1 MTKQKRMI
9 RRSRRLTAALLC
21 LGLTASLCVGLG
33 IDSKSSQAA
42 AIEMVES
49 DTSQKV
55 QWAYTVSDGKATNV
69 HIKTFIGANNESL
82 GPTITVPASF
92 TDNGVTYNVVSI
104 GSDNAS
110 SDEDSFM
117 DSIVV
122 SHIPTTGTFTIDAST
137 NATGL
142 TTVNRNVLKGRSNT
156 TLMLPKALTTVSSG
170 VLAPKSGDSDSGK
183 NNAIVCDALNA
194 TYANKTDIDQ
204 TTFSFKGFMNSTA
217 HDDFGTMLGDD
228 PTKGGRFTAS
238 ADTTGSIK
246 YTINSSESKNDDIH
260 TPASFAGGAT
270 GPFSGYIYKSMA
282 SGYKEY
288 NIPTASDV
296 KGLIRDHHTF
306 LGYFTATTSGQKLF
320 NNNATLYESVNFSDT
335 AFSGANVTLY
345 AQWTPGTL
353 NITYNPSTG
362 TGAISGTMPTDHTTA
377 YGSTTTLKDNVYTQV
392 GHTFAG
398 WTDIQGST
406 SKKYNDKATTP
417 ELYDDLDLY
426 ACWTQNSY
434 TVNYNANGGTGTTSP
449 QTVLYD
455 NLTRTYL
462 EQGGFARDGY
472 DFKGWSLVQNPT
484 STDIIY
490 TNINSV
496 DIVLRADATANSLTT
511 EYDIYSDTH
520 DSITLYAVWEKGSY
534 TINYVDTTNGAQFA
548 SNPEVRECG
557 NTASPLP
564 NRPAI
569 TGHTFL
575 GWEGQVQN
583 NGITS
588 TVSIPAG
595 SPPPFDLAPNGGSVT
610 LNAVYRTHT
619 FTIKYLRSKDSDGTL
634 DDGND
639 MNDTSCTYGSTV
651 TTLRNCSFTRTGC
664 KFVGWKQLSIASSS
678 ASAPAAPT
686 STSLNSSESANIGNS
701 ITFTAGQNT
710 SSIYNV
716 PDGGVLYVYHVW
728 QKEIYTIHYQ
738 GDGATSLSDDT
749 YEYGDTIH
757 LTTLTMNDHTFKGW
771 MESDTLYSPGA
782 SINTKDKGMARN
794 LTFTAAWDN
803 DHFITIS
810 PDSYI
815 KTITANVNG
824 TKKNLVSNGTLASLT
839 FKGGES
845 FTGITITS
853 IDNYRIK
860 AYKITD
866 DSGDVK
872 ASATYNTPSETI
884 TVGPTVTFPTGSN
897 LNIAITPEAK
907 TYRITFNTDGGTIVD
922 TTPTTYSY
930 GVGLDLPKFVVK
942 DNATFYG
949 WKNSSGTIV
958 NSISKTQTGDLTFT
972 AVWTNPNV
980 MDLPQGA
987 KATASTNG
995 KYLIITYKNNTT
1007 EDIHLPSQNITL
1019 KNGSNSVQFKSTDGK
1034 TYLTTVN
1041 YTTPTELPSSVKLT
1055 YATGA
1060 ATATVTYTDGTTQTV
1075 AVNKYNSD
1083 VTAAGT
1089 KIYFDGIDG
1098 KRYVGSPSSA
1108 TEPSPSPS
1116 ASPDPTDDSGNR
1128 KPQPDEYYMISK
1140 ISYNVRNG
1148 KATATNPFDWD
1159 ATSITVKSSVKIY
1172 GKNYKVTKISPEA
1185 FYGMLKLK
1193 TLVIGKNVRSIGRNA
1208 ARDCTRLKTIKIL
1221 TGDITS
1227 MGKNWLKNISKK
1239 ATVYIKASK
1248 SKYKKLR
1255 NTIRKKSGCPKST
1268 RFQRIKS

>member
-1 MTKQKRMI
+1 MLN
-9 RRSRRLTAALLC
+9 RSRRLTAALLC
-21 LGLTASLCVGLG
+21 LGLTASLCVGLR
-33 IDSKSSQAA
+33 INESTSLAA
-42 AIEMVES
+42 TS
-49 DTSQKV
+49 DDDTQHI
-55 QWAYTVSDGKATNV
+55 QWGYTLVDGKATNV
-69 HIKTFIGANNESL
+69 FINAIYGVSELGASISIPATLDGHDVISLGSISQLGENNYDTFINSEAKNKIPS
-82 GPTITVPASF
+82 AS
-92 TDNGVTYNVVSI
+92 
-104 GSDNAS
+104 
-110 SDEDSFM
+110 
-117 DSIVV
+117 
-122 SHIPTTGTFTIDAST
+122 FTIDASSVT
-137 NATGL
+137 TL
-142 TTVNRNVLKGRSNT
+142 KTVNRDVLKGCSNT
-156 TLMLPKALTTVSSG
+156 TLILPMSITDVASG
-170 VLAPKSGDSDSGK
+170 VLSQKDGDLTSGK
-183 NNAIVCDALNA
+183 NNAIECDALNA
-194 TYANKTDIDQ
+194 TYSNLNDIDSS
-204 TTFSFKGFMNSTA
+204 TFKFTGFMNSTA
-217 HDDFGTMLGDD
+217 HDAFGTKLGDD
-228 PTKGGRFTAS
+228 QSDSTHHFFESTAGGS
-238 ADTTGSIK
+238 VGSFK
-246 YTINSSESKNDDIH
+246 YTINSSDSKNDDIH

-270 GPFSGYIYKSMA
+270 GPFSRYVYKST
-282 SGYKEY
+282 STPYSTY
-288 NIPTASDV
+288 NYLDPSAALT
-296 KGLIRDHHTF
+296 RDHHGF
-306 LGYFTATTSGQKLF
+306 NGYYTAKTGGEKVFEPSASMCSTIDFTSITDASI
-320 NNNATLYESVNFSDT
+320 
-335 AFSGANVTLY
+335 TLY
-345 AQWTPGTL
+345 AQWTPGSL
-353 NITYNPSTG
+353 NIHYHSSNGTG
-362 TGAISGTMPTDHTTA
+362 TIS
-377 YGSTTTLKDNVYTQV
+377 GSTTDQTTGYGTTITLSNNGYSQV
-392 GHTFAG
+392 GHTFFG
-398 WTDIQGST
+398 WAERQNGA
-406 SKKYNDKATTP
+406 KKYEDGATITA
-417 ELYDDLDLY
+417 LYDDLDLY
-426 ACWTQNSY
+426 ACWTPITY
-434 TVNYNANGGTGTTSP
+434 TVSYDANGGTGTATP

-455 NLTRTYL
+455 NLRTTTL
-462 EQGGFARDGY
+462 SGAMFSREGY
-472 DFKGWSLVQNPT
+472 NFKGWSLVQNPT
-484 STDIIY
+484 SSDIY
-490 TNINSV
+490 TEINSV
-496 DIVLRADATANSLTT
+496 DIVLRADAASKSLTSDL
-511 EYDIYSDTH
+511 DIYGDTH

-534 TINYVDTTNGAQFA
+534 TINYVDTTNGAAFA
-548 SNPEVRECG
+548 TNPEVRECG

-595 SPPPFDLAPNGGSVT
+595 SPLPFDLASNKGSVT

-619 FTIKYLRSKDSDGTL
+619 FTIKYLKSKDSDGTL

-664 KFVGWKQLSIASSS
+664 KFVGWKKLAITSSS
-678 ASAPAAPT
+678 ASAPAAPDAII
-686 STSLNSSESANIGNS
+686 LNSSESDNIDHTINYK
-701 ITFTAGQNT
+701 AGQNT
-710 SSIYNV
+710 SSIYEAYG
-716 PDGGVLYVYHVW
+716 DGDVLYVYPVW

-771 MESDTLYSPGA
+771 MESNKKYDAGA
-782 SINTKDKGMARN
+782 AINTKTEGMARN

-824 TKKNLVSNGTLASLT
+824 TKKTLVSNGTLASLT

-907 TYRITFNTDGGTIVD
+907 TYKITFNTDGGTIVD

-987 KATASTNG
+987 KAAASTNG

-1060 ATATVTYTDGTTQTV
+1060 ATATVTYSDGTTQTV

-1268 RFQRIKS
+1268 RFRRIKS